1 MRRMPL
7 IRWIGSLEIVF
18 LLVPAPAGAQDR
30 VRLRVEGGP
39 DTEADS
45 AWPGLASIEGKMGV
59 SALVTPTVTVGFET
73 ERAVRCVSCAMEP
86 VAAKSQPE
94 GSPQIASWWPA
105 TKTQNARASGAVQ
118 QHPVP
123 KRSWCGRH
131 PVLTGALIGFGS
143 GTALGAFGSEDDYSP
158 FTRGEFALM
167 IGGSGAV
174 FGSLAGLVLA
184 IVRR

>member
-30 VRLRVEGGP
+30 VGLRVEGGH
-39 DTEADS
+39 DAEADS
-45 AWPGLASIEGKMGV
+45 APPRLASVGGNMGV
-59 SALVTPTVTVGFET
+59 SALVTPTLTVGFET
-73 ERAVRCVSCAMEP
+73 
-86 VAAKSQPE
+86 AAKPQIE
-94 GSPQIASWWPA
+94 GSLQIASWWPA
-105 TKTQNARASGAVQ
+105 TKPEKALASGALQ

-131 PVLTGALIGFGS
+131 PVLTGALIGFGA
-143 GTALGAFGSEDDYSP
+143 GAAMGAFGSEDDSI
-158 FTRGEFALM
+158 FTRGDMALI
-167 IGGSGAV
+167 IGGNGAV
-174 FGSLAGLVLA
+174 FGSLAGLVVA